1 MNDRIEIINPVAGI
15 SEGGNGGEPL
25 KGVGVVEE
33 LRIGLLDN
41 HMPHA
46 GKFLQNVGDALTER
60 YQNSIRYWQ
69 KEYSA
74 QSAGSK
80 MLDEIAATC
89 DAVVTGFGV

>member
-1 MNDRIEIINPVAGI
+1 MNHHIEIINPVAGI
-15 SEGGNGGEPL
+15 SGGDNGEDYF
-25 KGVGVVEE
+25 KGIGTVED

-46 GKFLQNVGDALTER
+46 GEFLQHVGDALSAKC
-60 YQNSIRYWQ
+60 QNSITYWQ

-74 QSAGSK
+74 QSAGSE
-80 MLDEIAATC
+80 MLDEITATC